1 MLDLMLYYNINL
13 TYWNFFCETFSI
25 VDHSEVHQKKKKVH
39 NFLIND
45 FALIFL
51 YDIDWKASFPCFLDT
66 VIFLFAVLF
75 YKSWSLCLLFFI
87 KFLFFHQMNMK
98 NENYEKCFLFH
109 QKKPFS
115 FLRYINF
122 CTVSPLFRQFPDSK
136 EQMEVEYIMMSSI
149 DLHKFADVIF
159 GISQKLLYITSSNL
173 VR

>member
-1 MLDLMLYYNINL
+1 MNI
-13 TYWNFFCETFSI
+13 
-25 VDHSEVHQKKKKVH
+25 
-39 NFLIND
+39 
-45 FALIFL
+45 
-51 YDIDWKASFPCFLDT
+51 
-66 VIFLFAVLF
+66 
-75 YKSWSLCLLFFI
+75 
-87 KFLFFHQMNMK
+87 K

-109 QKKPFS
+109 KKKPFS

-136 EQMEVEYIMMSSI
+136 EQMEVEYIMSSI